1 MISRETELIEKID
14 LHYGRRDFSENKN
27 YVEFS
32 FYACFY
38 ELLNVE
44 NSSWETNLNGN
55 EIFEILASLN
65 VDVSR
70 DFLIKR
76 YNDRKNNDVEV
87 FHSNCD
93 EQVFTFFDLE
103 KEETDQNDMF
113 FFGLRCLKKDEPIVN
128 QKLLKIY
135 RELMT
140 SSPFEFDILN
150 HRLYNKTFRSY
161 FYFYDRNYNQY
172 KRQIHH
178 HTLLRINDSKK
189 Q

>member
-1 MISRETELIEKID
+1 MEKID

-38 ELLNVE
+38 ELLNIE

-55 EIFEILASLN
+55 EIFEILTSLN

-76 YNDRKNNDVEV
+76 YNDRINNDVEV

-93 EQVFTFFDLE
+93 EQVFAFFDLD

-113 FFGLRCLKKDEPIVN
+113 FFGLRCLKKDEPIVI

-172 KRQIHH
+172 RRQIHH
-178 HTLLRINDSKK
+178 HNLTSS
-189 Q
+189 

>member
-1 MISRETELIEKID
+1 MINHEKELIEKID
-14 LHYGRRDFSENKN
+14 LHCGRHDFSENKN

-38 ELLNVE
+38 ELLNIE
-44 NSSWETNLNGN
+44 NSYWDTNFNGN
-55 EIFEILASLN
+55 EIFEILTTLKIEI
-65 VDVSR
+65 DR

-76 YNDRKNNDVEV
+76 YNDRTNNDVEV
-87 FHSNCD
+87 FHSNFD
-93 EQVFTFFDLE
+93 EQVFAFFDLE

-113 FFGLRCLKKDEPIVN
+113 FFGLRCLKKDEPIIN

-161 FYFYDRNYNQY
+161 FYFYDRNYNPH

-178 HTLLRINDSKK
+178 HNLSTS
-189 Q
+189 